1 MQGLDIL
8 LTKAIV
14 QSIQDKLDDEKIQN
28 INKKLE
34 ADHGLKFEE
43 IFNKYDDMRSSLHQ
57 FEADLKNIEDN
68 VLRDFLIIENTVKN
82 DTWVL
87 VRDKHLAEMI
97 LKTFADEDKK
107 MILDFTRDQSETIPR
122 ILSLCNLPN
131 TSGYRKM
138 NQLIDDGFVVPV
150 GLAESFEGKRAIL
163 YKSLIQ
169 KIQITI
175 NKDNVLTAI
184 LVPKETLRS
193 SQVID
198 AVLLINQNHTKHQ
211 FN

>member
-1 MQGLDIL
+1 MIL
-8 LTKAIV
+8 QIYHNCLTLAFP
-14 QSIQDKLDDEKIQN
+14 SI
-28 INKKLE
+28 
-34 ADHGLKFEE
+34 
-43 IFNKYDDMRSSLHQ
+43 
-57 FEADLKNIEDN
+57 
-68 VLRDFLIIENTVKN
+68 
-82 DTWVL
+82 
-87 VRDKHLAEMI
+87 EMI
-97 LKTFADEDKK
+97 LKTYADGDKK
-107 MILDFTRDQSETIPR
+107 MILDFTRDKSETVPR

-138 NQLIDDGFVVPV
+138 NQLIDEGFVVPV

-184 LVPKETLRS
+184 LVPKEILRS
-193 SQVID
+193 SQVINT
-198 AVLLINQNHTKHQ
+198 VLLINQNHTKRQ

>member
-1 MQGLDIL
+1 M

-14 QSIQDKLDDEKIQN
+14 QSIQDKLDVEKIQN
-28 INKKLE
+28 MNKKLE
-34 ADHGLKFEE
+34 TDHGFKFEE
-43 IFNKYDDMRSSLHQ
+43 IFNKYDDMRRSLHQ
-57 FEADLKNIEDN
+57 FETDLKNIEDN
-68 VLRDFLIIENTVKN
+68 VLRNFLTIEKTIKN
-82 DTWVL
+82 DILIL
-87 VRDKHLAEMI
+87 VRDKHLAEII
-97 LKTFADEDKK
+97 LKTFADGDKK
-107 MILDFTRDQSETIPR
+107 TILDFTRDQSETVPR

-175 NKDNVLTAI
+175 NRGSILTAI
-184 LVPKETLRS
+184 VVPKEALRS
-193 SQVID
+193 SQVINTI
-198 AVLLINQNHTKHQ
+198 LFINQNHIKHQ

>member
-8 LTKAIV
+8 LTKAII
-14 QSIQDKLDDEKIQN
+14 QSIQDRLDVEKIQN
-28 INKKLE
+28 MNKKLE
-34 ADHGLKFEE
+34 TDHGLKFEE

-57 FEADLKNIEDN
+57 FETDLKNIEDN
-68 VLRDFLIIENTVKN
+68 ILRNFLTIEKTIKN
-82 DTWVL
+82 DTWIL

-97 LKTFADEDKK
+97 LKTFADGDKK
-107 MILDFTRDQSETIPR
+107 MILDLTRDQSETVPR
-122 ILSLCNLPN
+122 VLSLCNLPN

-138 NQLIDDGFVVPV
+138 NQLIDEGFVVPV

-175 NKDNVLTAI
+175 NRDNILTAI

-193 SQVID
+193 SQVINT
-198 AVLLINQNHTKHQ
+198 VLLINQNHIEHQ

>member
-14 QSIQDKLDDEKIQN
+14 QSIQDKLDVEKIQN
-28 INKKLE
+28 MNKKLE
-34 ADHGLKFEE
+34 TDHGLKFEE
-43 IFNKYDDMRSSLHQ
+43 IFNKYDDMRRSLHQ
-57 FEADLKNIEDN
+57 FETDLKNIEDN
-68 VLRDFLIIENTVKN
+68 VLRNFLTIEKTIKN
-82 DTWVL
+82 DILIL
-87 VRDKHLAEMI
+87 VRDKHLAEII
-97 LKTFADEDKK
+97 LKTFADGDKK
-107 MILDFTRDQSETIPR
+107 TILDFTRDQSETVPR

-175 NKDNVLTAI
+175 NRGSILTAI
-184 LVPKETLRS
+184 VVPKEALRS
-193 SQVID
+193 SQVINTI
-198 AVLLINQNHTKHQ
+198 LFINQNHIKHQ

>member
-14 QSIQDKLDDEKIQN
+14 QSIQDKLDVEKIQN
-28 INKKLE
+28 MNKKLE
-34 ADHGLKFEE
+34 TDHGLKFEE
-43 IFNKYDDMRSSLHQ
+43 IFNKYDDMRRSLHQ
-57 FEADLKNIEDN
+57 FETDLKNIEDS
-68 VLRDFLIIENTVKN
+68 VLRNFLTIEKTIKN
-82 DTWVL
+82 DILIL
-87 VRDKHLAEMI
+87 VRDKHLAEII
-97 LKTFADEDKK
+97 LKTFADGDKK
-107 MILDFTRDQSETIPR
+107 TILDFTRDQSETVPR

-175 NKDNVLTAI
+175 NRGSILTAI
-184 LVPKETLRS
+184 VVPKEALRS
-193 SQVID
+193 SQVINTI
-198 AVLLINQNHTKHQ
+198 LFINQNHIKHQ

>member
-8 LTKAIV
+8 LTKAII
-14 QSIQDKLDDEKIQN
+14 QSIQGKLDHDRIQN

-34 ADHGLKFEE
+34 VDHGLKFED
-43 IFNKYDDMRSSLHQ
+43 IFNKYDDMKSSLNQ
-57 FEADLKNIEDN
+57 FEIELRDIEDN
-68 VLRDFLIIENTVKN
+68 VLRNFLTIEKTVKN

-87 VRDKHLAEMI
+87 VRDNHLAEMI
-97 LKTFADEDKK
+97 LKTFADGDKK
-107 MILDFTRDQSETIPR
+107 MILDFTRDQPETVPR

-138 NQLIDDGFVVPV
+138 NQLINEGFIVPV

-175 NKDNVLTAI
+175 NKDSVLTAI

-193 SQVID
+193 SQVINT
-198 AVLLINQNHTKHQ
+198 VLLINQNHTKHQ

>member
-14 QSIQDKLDDEKIQN
+14 QSIQDRLDVEKIQN
-28 INKKLE
+28 MNKKLE
-34 ADHGLKFEE
+34 TDHGLKFEE

-57 FEADLKNIEDN
+57 FETDLKNIEDN
-68 VLRDFLIIENTVKN
+68 ILRNFLTIEKTIKN
-82 DTWVL
+82 DTWIL

-97 LKTFADEDKK
+97 LKTFADGDKK
-107 MILDFTRDQSETIPR
+107 MILDLTRDQSETVPR
-122 ILSLCNLPN
+122 VLSLCNLPN

-138 NQLIDDGFVVPV
+138 NQLIDEGFVVPV

-175 NKDNVLTAI
+175 NRDNILTAI

-193 SQVID
+193 SQVINT
-198 AVLLINQNHTKHQ
+198 VLLINQNHIEHQ

>member
-8 LTKAIV
+8 FTKAII
-14 QSIQDKLDDEKIQN
+14 QSIQDKLDVEKIQN

-34 ADHGLKFEE
+34 VDHGLRFEE
-43 IFNKYDDMRSSLHQ
+43 LFNKYDDMRSSLHQ
-57 FEADLKNIEDN
+57 FETDLKNIEDM
-68 VLRDFLIIENTVKN
+68 VLRNFLTIEKTTIN
-82 DTWVL
+82 DIWVL
-87 VRDKHLAEMI
+87 VRDKHLAELI
-97 LKTFADEDKK
+97 LKTYADGDKK
-107 MILDFTRDQSETIPR
+107 LILDFTRDKSETVPR

-138 NQLIDDGFVVPV
+138 NQLIDEGFVVPV

-193 SQVID
+193 SQVINTI
-198 AVLLINQNHTKHQ
+198 LFINQNHTKHQ

>member
-43 IFNKYDDMRSSLHQ
+43 IFNKYDDMRSSPYQ
-57 FEADLKNIEDN
+57 FETDLKNIEDN
-68 VLRDFLIIENTVKN
+68 VLRNFLTIEKTVKN
-82 DTWVL
+82 DMWVL
-87 VRDKHLAEMI
+87 VRDNYLAETI
-97 LKTFADEDKK
+97 LKTFADLDKK
-107 MILDFTRDQSETIPR
+107 MILDFMRDQPETIPR
-122 ILSLCNLPN
+122 VLSLCNLPN

-138 NQLIDDGFVVPV
+138 NQLINEGFIVPV
-150 GLAESFEGKRAIL
+150 GLASSFEGKRAIL
-163 YKSLIQ
+163 YKSLIH

-175 NKDNVLTAI
+175 NKDSVLTAI

-193 SQVID
+193 SQVINT
-198 AVLLINQNHTKHQ
+198 VLLINQNHTKHQ

>member
-14 QSIQDKLDDEKIQN
+14 QSIQDKLDVEKIQN
-28 INKKLE
+28 MNKKLE
-34 ADHGLKFEE
+34 TDHGLKFEE
-43 IFNKYDDMRSSLHQ
+43 IFNKYDDMRRSLHQ
-57 FEADLKNIEDN
+57 FETDLKNIEDS
-68 VLRDFLIIENTVKN
+68 VLRNFLTIDKTIKN
-82 DTWVL
+82 DILIL
-87 VRDKHLAEMI
+87 VRDKHLAEII
-97 LKTFADEDKK
+97 LKTFADGDKK
-107 MILDFTRDQSETIPR
+107 TILDFTRDQSETVPR

-175 NKDNVLTAI
+175 NRGSILTAI
-184 LVPKETLRS
+184 VVPKEALRS
-193 SQVID
+193 SQVINTI
-198 AVLLINQNHTKHQ
+198 LFINQNHIKHQ

>member
-8 LTKAIV
+8 LTKAII
-14 QSIQDKLDDEKIQN
+14 QSIQGKLDYDKIQN

-43 IFNKYDDMRSSLHQ
+43 IFNKYDDMKSSLNQ
-57 FEADLKNIEDN
+57 FETELKDIEDN
-68 VLRDFLIIENTVKN
+68 VLRNFLTIEKTVKN

-87 VRDKHLAEMI
+87 VRDNYLAEMI
-97 LKTFADEDKK
+97 LKTFADLDKK
-107 MILDFTRDQSETIPR
+107 MILDFMRDQPETIPR
-122 ILSLCNLPN
+122 VLSLCNLPN

-138 NQLIDDGFVVPV
+138 NQLINEGFIVPV

-175 NKDNVLTAI
+175 NKDSVLTAI

-193 SQVID
+193 SQVINT
-198 AVLLINQNHTKHQ
+198 VLLINQNHTKHQ

>member
-1 MQGLDIL
+1 L
-8 LTKAIV
+8 LTKAII
-14 QSIQDKLDDEKIQN
+14 QSIQDRLDVEKIQN
-28 INKKLE
+28 MNKKLE
-34 ADHGLKFEE
+34 TDHGLKFEE

-57 FEADLKNIEDN
+57 FETDLKNIEDN
-68 VLRDFLIIENTVKN
+68 ILRNFLTIEKTIKN
-82 DTWVL
+82 DTWIL

-97 LKTFADEDKK
+97 LKTFADGDKK
-107 MILDFTRDQSETIPR
+107 MILDLTRDQSETVPR
-122 ILSLCNLPN
+122 VLSLCNLPN

-138 NQLIDDGFVVPV
+138 NQLIDEGFVVPV

-175 NKDNVLTAI
+175 NRDNILTAI

-193 SQVID
+193 SQVINT
-198 AVLLINQNHTKHQ
+198 VLLINQNHIEHQ

>member
-1 MQGLDIL
+1 M
-8 LTKAIV
+8 LTKAII
-14 QSIQDKLDDEKIQN
+14 QSIQEKLDAERIQN

-34 ADHGLKFEE
+34 VDHGLRFEE
-43 IFNKYDDMRSSLHQ
+43 LFNKYDDVRSSLHQ
-57 FEADLKNIEDN
+57 FETELKNIEDM
-68 VLRDFLIIENTVKN
+68 VLRDFLTVEKTTTS
-82 DTWVL
+82 DTLVL
-87 VRDKHLAEMI
+87 IKDKHLAEMI
-97 LKTFADEDKK
+97 LKTYADGDKK
-107 MILDFTRDQSETIPR
+107 MILDFIRDKSETVPR

-131 TSGYRKM
+131 ISGYRKM
-138 NQLIDDGFVVPV
+138 NHLIDDGFVVPV

-193 SQVID
+193 SQIINTVM
-198 AVLLINQNHTKHQ
+198 LINQNHTKH
-211 FN
+211 

>member
-1 MQGLDIL
+1 LQGLDIL

-43 IFNKYDDMRSSLHQ
+43 IFNKYDDIRSSLHQ
-57 FEADLKNIEDN
+57 FEAELKNIEDN
-68 VLRDFLIIENTVKN
+68 VLRNFLIIEKTVKN

>member
-57 FEADLKNIEDN
+57 FEAELKNIEDN
-68 VLRDFLIIENTVKN
+68 VLRNFLIIENTVKN

-87 VRDKHLAEMI
+87 VRDRHLAEMI
-97 LKTFADEDKK
+97 LKTYADADKK
-107 MILDFTRDQSETIPR
+107 AILDLTRDRAETIPK

-138 NQLIDDGFVVPV
+138 NQLSDDGFVAPV